1 MTRIG
6 IVLGPVLIVVLAGL
20 VSAQGAGDAAAG
32 KKLFENHNDFEY
44 PSCSHCHA
52 TVSAEEELKKTG
64 KVKIAFPVHNS
75 SNRGAWKNKPAGKD
89 PTSPGWAGHT
99 CAKAFQKIKGGL
111 TKEQVANVDAYI
123 KTVSPDKDVK
133 PRKIKYAPKL
143 PESLDGGDAE
153 AGKKKIAVHCGTCHG
168 ASDDHLQFE
177 LKAGKFRKLK
187 VANKVR
193 GRYKIKGEMK
203 FAPYKG
209 SMSFFAK
216 NRLSDKDL
224 LDIIAYLKKD

>member
-1 MTRIG
+1 MKRIG
-6 IVLGPVLIVVLAGL
+6 FVLGLATIVTLAGL
-20 VSAQGAGDAAAG
+20 VSAQGAGDAARG
-32 KKLFENHNDFEY
+32 KKLFEHDAKLEY
-44 PSCSHCHA
+44 PSCAHCHA

-64 KVKIAFPVHNS
+64 HIRIAFPVFNS
-75 SNRGAWKNKPAGKD
+75 ANRGAWKNKPAGKD
-89 PTSPGWAGHT
+89 PKSPGWAGNI

-111 TKEQVANVDAYI
+111 TAAQVADLDAYI
-123 KTVSPDKDVK
+123 KTVSPGEAK
-133 PRKIKYAPKL
+133 PRKIKYAPKI
-143 PESLDGGDAE
+143 PESLDGGDAAE
-153 AGKKKIAVHCGTCHG
+153 GKKKIATYCSTCHG

-177 LKAGKFRKLK
+177 LKAGKYPKLK
-187 VANKVR
+187 VAHKVR
-193 GRYKIKGEMK
+193 GWYRIKGKMK